1 MAALYGG
8 PWVGVID
15 EVETVEAI
23 QNINLTSLADT
34 WISLG
39 TAFVLGG
46 LIGFERQY
54 RQRTAGLRTNVLVAV
69 GAAIFV
75 DMANRLHGHDGAVR
89 VVAYVV
95 SGIGFLGA
103 GVIMRGEGSV
113 RGLNTAAT
121 LWCSAGIG
129 ACAGA
134 DLILEAASGTFFVL
148 AANTL
153 LRSMVNYINRQPI
166 DTPAV
171 EVTNTIYVIASRTR
185 QKEALELVQQCL
197 EQAAYPVSDLAIHAF
212 GAEDVEI
219 ETTLAATSVDGDQ
232 LDELVRHLA
241 EHPVIQQVFWSPSTT
256 E

>member
-1 MAALYGG
+1 MM
-8 PWVGVID
+8 
-15 EVETVEAI
+15 EAI
-23 QNINLTSLADT
+23 QNINLASLADT
-34 WISLG
+34 LVSLA

-69 GAAIFV
+69 GAAVLV
-75 DMANRLHGHDGAVR
+75 DMANRLNGHDGAVH

-95 SGIGFLGA
+95 SGIGFLDA
-103 GVIMRGEGSV
+103 GVLMREEGNV

-121 LWCSAGIG
+121 LWGSAAVG

-134 DLILEAASGTFFVL
+134 DLILEAAIAAVFVL

-153 LRSMVNYINRQPI
+153 LRPVVNRINRQPI

-171 EVTNTIYVIASRTR
+171 EVTNTVYVIAPRER
-185 QKEALELVQQCL
+185 QKEVLALVEQAL
-197 EQAAYPVSDLAIHAF
+197 EQANNPLGDLAVHAF
-212 GAEDVEI
+212 GDEDVEI
-219 ETTLAATSVDGDQ
+219 EATLAATSVDGDE
-232 LDELVRHLA
+232 LDGLVRRLA
-241 EHPVIQQVFWSPSTT
+241 EQPIIRQAFWSPSTT